1 MTIDKIGGTGQ
12 MLNNNLFKKVKTIKK
27 LTQILKFILM
37 VALRDYNSMEFYKNN
52 IDVAVGIYSIIFSF
66 ETIKE
71 FLCWWKEKYDS

>member
-37 VALRDYNSMEFYKNN
+37 VGKRL
-52 IDVAVGIYSIIFSF
+52 
-66 ETIKE
+66 
-71 FLCWWKEKYDS
+71 